1 MKIVFSYVQSSIDK
15 PMDLN
20 MAKLSLN
27 LIKKLNYPTCIYLD
41 QKNYDKF
48 NNFKYDE
55 KILLDQSILD
65 KLPSNIWS
73 LGKLLVFSQ
82 IKEPFIHIDFD
93 LFCLEDNFKY
103 FLNEKFLAFHEEPWA
118 DFEMFGDDIKHAF
131 SHVDLLKN
139 KNVKDIK
146 VYNCAAVGGNA
157 IPEINKSAQLV
168 LDYAIKHK
176 NYFLKRD
183 EFYQNDW
190 AAAVFFE
197 QLLFMNLVK
206 ILLSSDVTCI
216 LDEKTSTEKHQP
228 LLDLYGPIGGDFVI
242 EEMAR
247 KKIIHLW
254 GSKEKFIE
262 NFNLFLKSRKVN

>member
-1 MKIVFSYVQSSIDK
+1 MKIVFSYIHSSIDK

-20 MAKLSLN
+20 MARLSLYF
-27 LIKKLNYPTCIYLD
+27 IKKLNYPTCIYLD
-41 QKNYDKF
+41 QKNFNKF
-48 NNFKYDE
+48 DNLKYDE

-65 KLPSNIWS
+65 KLPSNVWS

-93 LFCLEDNFKY
+93 LFCMQDNFKY
-103 FLNEKFLAFHEEPWA
+103 FLNEKFLAFHEEPWT
-118 DFEMFGDDIKHAF
+118 DFDIYETDIKHAF
-131 SHVDLLKN
+131 SQIELLKN
-139 KNVKDIK
+139 QNINDIK

-168 LDYAIKHK
+168 LEYAIKNK
-176 NYFLKRD
+176 DYFLKRD
-183 EFYQNDW
+183 EFYNSIW
-190 AAAVFFE
+190 SVSVFFE

-206 ILLSSDVTCI
+206 KLLSSDVTCI

-228 LLDLYGPIGGDFVI
+228 LLNLCDKIGVDFIV

-247 KKIIHLW
+247 KNIIHLW
-254 GSKEKFIE
+254 GSKEKFLK
-262 NFNLFLKSRKVN
+262 NFYLLLQSRKIN